1 MDVMMD
7 GTRYRVH
14 VKMDSFSESFQIKDG
29 PNATTSIVGSDIRD
43 IIGTYF
49 SHEMAVEPDWN
60 YFADYLA
67 FYNAL
72 CQPVP
77 YHNVQVPHGQSLMTY
92 KAKVL
97 SGKHNL
103 KKQLSNGTNLYN
115 GFVVKYMPIEPQI
128 EPD

>member
-1 MDVMMD
+1 MDVIMD
-7 GTRYRVH
+7 GVVYRVN
-14 VKMDSFSESFQIKDG
+14 VKMDSFTESFEIKDG
-29 PNATTSIVGSDIRD
+29 PNATRSIVGTDIRD

-60 YFADYLA
+60 NFADYTA

-77 YHNVQVPHGQSLMTY
+77 YHNVQVPHNQGLLTY
-92 KAKVL
+92 RAKVL

-103 KKQLSNGTNLYN
+103 KKQLSNGTYLWN
-115 GFVVKYMPIEPQI
+115 GFVVKYMPIGPQI
-128 EPD
+128 EA

>member
-7 GTRYRVH
+7 GVLYHVN
-14 VKMDSFSESFQIKDG
+14 VKMDSFIESFEIKDG
-29 PNATTSIVGSDIRD
+29 PNATTSIVGTDIRD

-49 SHEMAVEPDWN
+49 SHEMAVEPDWAN
-60 YFADYLA
+60 FEDYTA

-77 YHNVQVPHGQSLMTY
+77 YHTVQVPHGQGLMTY

-97 SGKHNL
+97 SGRHNL
-103 KKQLSNGTNLYN
+103 KKQLSNGTYLYN
-115 GFVVKYMPIEPQI
+115 GFVVKYMPIGPQI
-128 EPD
+128 EA